1 MGSLRRTAITDTLRT
16 TCAVL
21 AAWVYAA
28 ACAQAQPLFSS
39 STLPGLSP
47 ANPVPVLQREPSQPL
62 RYRVIV
68 LAGDGCAGLAPPLAS
83 SLVSLPHAQLLVL
96 HKPGVDPLAG
106 PGSCA
111 PGFTQRDSL
120 SRWQES
126 ARAALRADAQAQIGS
141 APVPQLL
148 VGVAEGIN
156 LLPGLAAE
164 VPRLAG
170 LVLLQGSGLDP
181 LEAGVLQAQRSGQ
194 LAAWQAL
201 DEAQHS
207 DAPDSSE
214 VQGRSLRYWRDLWRW
229 HTARPL
235 AESEWPILQLW
246 GDADAQVPAAAYLR
260 FAERAAG
267 RSAPLCTR
275 HITGD
280 AQGLQQL
287 GLWLERWAQA
297 PSSGLCQATAP

>member
-1 MGSLRRTAITDTLRT
+1 MGWLQASRTAL
-16 TCAVL
+16 AVL
-21 AAWVYAA
+21 ACIGG
-28 ACAQAQPLFSS
+28 CAQAQPLFSS

-68 LAGDGCAGLAPPLAS
+68 LAGDGCMGLAPPLAR
-83 SLVSLPHAQLLVL
+83 SLASLPHAQLLVL
-96 HKPGVDPLAG
+96 HKPGVDPQAG
-106 PGSCA
+106 PGSCT

-126 ARAALRADAQAQIGS
+126 ARAALRADALAQAGS

-164 VPRLAG
+164 VQRLAG

-201 DEAQHS
+201 DEAQRS

-235 AESEWPILQLW
+235 IDLEWPILQLW

-275 HITGD
+275 HVAAGD
-280 AQGLQQL
+280 AGAQQL
-287 GLWLERWAQA
+287 GIWLEKWALA
-297 PSSGLCQATAP
+297 PGQGLCSASLP